1 MEKLDYNIKIT
12 EDENQIHRIT
22 GLVSTNVFKEQV
34 TETENKTPKS
44 KKKRDYNAKISEIE
58 NKVLHHDQYVTTP
71 GCNKLSEKIFNIK
84 IIKQI

>member
-44 KKKRDYNAKISEIE
+44 KKKKM
-58 NKVLHHDQYVTTP
+58 Q
-71 GCNKLSEKIFNIK
+71 
-84 IIKQI
+84 